1 MDKLTLRAE
10 FESVMAAG
18 IVARTP
24 HFALHQQISTTTAN
38 RWGAVVPKRWARR
51 AVTRNLIK
59 RQIYALGREQPALL
73 PNADRVIRLRKS
85 FDTQNFVSASS
96 GHLRSAVRTELHQLL
111 KHCIAP

>member
-24 HFALHQQISTTTAN
+24 HFALHQQISTTAN

-59 RQIYALGREQPALL
+59 RQIYALGREQLALL

-85 FDTQNFVSASS
+85 FDAQSFVSASS